1 MDEHN
6 NRKHRKKIE
15 DEDDD
20 DDDDEEDNMKV
31 KVIDRPIEKTI
42 FKAEFTGGY
51 SIRQIF
57 EFYEKLLINGIVWYF
72 KEKEI
77 TIRTGT
83 SGAKSNRKLV
93 SNIDLDTEDIIY
105 YYLDTDLV
113 NLPGDDETDSCY
125 VEQFNIDL
133 VKTFLKS
140 IGKQASICFHK
151 TTLDDTV
158 HVLIEGDSTIRTG
171 IKSGKYQPVEYDVSA
186 FDNMNEVPNVKIVMK
201 QFCDSMKGMFR
212 GNTGY
217 TCFRTF
223 PRALF
228 LENCSGSGS
237 ITKKGHYGE
246 YDGDPSKADESEYFE
261 IKVNVTVMRALQKIG
276 SMAHNS
282 IVKISSEENG
292 YLKMTHKIGDFG
304 EHHIYLI
311 DTS

>member
-1 MDEHN
+1 MDED
-6 NRKHRKKIE
+6 RFSLQKE
-15 DEDDD
+15 VEYS
-20 DDDDEEDNMKV
+20 DDEEEEDDEDYMEV
-31 KVIDRPIEKTI
+31 KTIQRPVEKTI

-72 KEKEI
+72 KENEI

-83 SGAKSNRKLV
+83 SGAKSNRKLI
-93 SNIDLDTEDIIY
+93 SNIDLDTDDIIY
-105 YYLDTDLV
+105 YYLDTDLI

-140 IGKQASICFHK
+140 IGKQASVCFHK
-151 TTLDDTV
+151 NTLDDIV

-171 IKSGKYQPVEYDVSA
+171 IKSGKYQPVEYDISM
-186 FDNMNEVPNVKIVMK
+186 FDDMSSTPNVKIVMK

-212 GNTGY
+212 GNSGY
-217 TCFRTF
+217 TCFRVF
-223 PRALF
+223 PHALY

-237 ITKKGHYGE
+237 ITKKGYYGE
-246 YDGDPSKADESEYFE
+246 YDGDPSKADESEYSE

-276 SMAHNS
+276 GMAHNS
-282 IVKISSEENG
+282 IVKVTSEENG
-292 YLKMTHKIGDFG
+292 YLRMTHKIGDFG
-304 EHHIYLI
+304 EHQIYLI
-311 DTS
+311 DTSS